1 MKFIVD
7 SAGLS
12 MNETMIFP
20 SIRHYFIVS
29 IHFIIIFCSFC
40 GFFNHQL
47 MSNFIDENLQFVLQ
61 VDVLL
66 LIRSYGRNIFGRP
79 NTANEKKNV
88 FIEQYFYSKT
98 LHLFDGLMR
107 KYGKTIKNNRN
118 NCPIQMH

>member
-79 NTANEKKNV
+79 NTANEKKT
-88 FIEQYFYSKT
+88 YSLNSISIAK
-98 LHLFDGLMR
+98 LCICLM
-107 KYGKTIKNNRN
+107 G
-118 NCPIQMH
+118 